1 MFSGRMATM
10 RVLDSHLHLWDP
22 AVLDYDWLDGRL
34 RNRFGP
40 EALAAERAAA
50 PGAEIRGALF
60 VEADAAPHQSLL
72 EVDWVADVRV
82 AAGIRG
88 IVARAALERGDRV
101 QDELD
106 ALADRPLVVGVRR
119 LIQSEP
125 AGFATSRAYLAG
137 AKRVSR
143 AGLTFDAGIR
153 WTQLTD
159 VIALADASP
168 DLDIVLNHLG
178 KPPIGTPAAPADP
191 SGSSWLAGIR
201 DLAKRPRTWCKVSG
215 LPAES
220 PDGWTPEQVVP
231 FLDAA
236 LDAFGPDRLLFGSD
250 WPVSSSYGR
259 WLATVA
265 AWAEDRV
272 GDRADDILCT
282 NGERVYRLA

>member
-1 MFSGRMATM
+1 MATM

-34 RNRFGP
+34 RDRFGP

-50 PGAEIRGALF
+50 SDAEIRGAVF
-60 VEADAAPHQSLL
+60 VEADAAPAQSLA
-72 EVDWVADVRV
+72 EVDWVAGLRV

-137 AKRVSR
+137 TERVSR
-143 AGLTFDAGIR
+143 AGLTFDAGIH
-153 WTQLTD
+153 WPQLPE
-159 VIALADASP
+159 VIAIADASP
-168 DLDIVLNHLG
+168 DLEIVLDHLG
-178 KPPIGTPAAPADP
+178 KPPIGSPTAPADP
-191 SGSSWLAGIR
+191 SESSWLPDIR
-201 DLAKRPRTWCKVSG
+201 ALAKRPRTWCKLSG

-220 PDGWTPEQVVP
+220 ALGWTPEQVVP

-236 LDAFGPDRLLFGSD
+236 LDAFGPDRLIFGSD
-250 WPVSSSYGR
+250 WPVSAPYGQ

-265 AWAEDRV
+265 EWAEDRV
-272 GDRADDILCT
+272 GDRADAILCT
-282 NGERVYRLA
+282 NAERVYRLA